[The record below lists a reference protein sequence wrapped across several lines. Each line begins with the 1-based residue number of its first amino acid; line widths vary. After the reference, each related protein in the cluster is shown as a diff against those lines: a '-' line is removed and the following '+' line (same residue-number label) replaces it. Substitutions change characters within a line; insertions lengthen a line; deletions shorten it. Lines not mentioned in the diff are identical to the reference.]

1 MFASSLLVSL
11 ILTIIFTLLS
21 YMFKKNNFN
30 LEPEQRVFMIISNLL
45 LILLFGTLG
54 SKLVNN
60 PDLVNLIYIFSIF
73 YVIWTYV
80 TYVIVNYLSSDS
92 NGVLRY

>member
-30 LEPEQRVFMIISNLL
+30 LEPEQRVFMIISNIL

-60 PDLVNLIYIFSIF
+60 PDLVNLVYIFSIF
-73 YVIWTYV
+73 YIIWTYV

>member
-1 MFASSLLVSL
+1 MFTSLLLVSL
-11 ILTIIFTLLS
+11 ILTIILTLLS
-21 YMFKKNNFN
+21 YMFKKYNFN

-45 LILLFGTLG
+45 FILLFGLLG
-54 SKLVNN
+54 SKLLNN
-60 PDLVNLIYIFSIF
+60 PDLVQIIYILSIF
-73 YVIWTYV
+73 YVIWIYI